1 MPTAI
6 TIKPTAAIKIR
17 SRRRRR
23 AGRRVSDELVAR
35 IVILLWLGIR
45 DSPGPGG

>member
-1 MPTAI
+1 VPTAI

-17 SRRRRR
+17 SRRR